1 MRSILLLTCLLMAFP
16 AEAILIRPDRDDA
29 EYVELATR
37 FPAAVLVAPGVEG
50 VLFAPRWVLTSAHSA
65 TMLLGAKLRPP
76 LVIGGKPNAILQ
88 TFIHPEWKQGTTAD
102 LALVLLR
109 DPVTTIEPAQLSG
122 ERDEVDEVIFI
133 VGHGETG
140 RLGQS
145 ARSADGKKRA
155 AINTIDRVMPATL
168 AMRIKPADTASDL
181 QGAAA
186 ANERGAPALAEV
198 MGKPNVFGLYSADE
212 GLWQVFVRVSTYT
225 QWINET
231 MFRGA
236 VEEAAKAR

>member
-1 MRSILLLTCLLMAFP
+1 MRSILLLTCLLMAIP
-16 AEAILIRPDRDDA
+16 AQAILIRPDRDDA
-29 EYVELATR
+29 EYVELGTR
-37 FPAAVLVAPGVEG
+37 YPAAIEIAPGVEG
-50 VLFAPRWVLTSAHSA
+50 VLFAPRWALTSAHA
-65 TMLLGAKLRPP
+65 AILLLGAKLRPP
-76 LVIGGKPNAILQ
+76 LVIGGKPNAIVQ
-88 TFIHPEWKQGTTAD
+88 TFIHPDWKQGTSAD
-102 LALVLLR
+102 IALVLLR

-122 ERDEVDEVIFI
+122 ERDEVDEIVFI

-155 AINTIDRVMPATL
+155 AINTIDRVMPTTL

-198 MGKPNVFGLYSADE
+198 MGKPHVFGIYSADE
-212 GLWQVFVRVSTYT
+212 GLWQVFVRVSSYA
-225 QWINET
+225 QWINDT
-231 MFRGA
+231 MFKA
-236 VEEAAKAR
+236 AIEEAAKAK